1 MTAPRC
7 RCFLLVGTAE
17 GQMLVAV
24 RRSSSR
30 TLTSE
35 GVSRANNREVWEV
48 SVPLEGEYEPSPEYP
63 PYVGYQR
70 STQREIPVFVLKP
83 ATSISR

>member
-1 MTAPRC
+1 M
-7 RCFLLVGTAE
+7 
-17 GQMLVAV
+17 
-24 RRSSSR
+24 
-30 TLTSE
+30 
-35 GVSRANNREVWEV
+35 
-48 SVPLEGEYEPSPEYP
+48 PLEGEYEPSPEYP

>member
-1 MTAPRC
+1 MCPEPTTEKY
-7 RCFLLVGTAE
+7 G
-17 GQMLVAV
+17 
-24 RRSSSR
+24 
-30 TLTSE
+30 
-35 GVSRANNREVWEV
+35 EV